1 MLKARIK
8 ALRNKAY
15 NRALLRRHAVE
26 YASPPTIN
34 GRLSL
39 IGRGSLKLG
48 KDVTINSSPNANPTG
63 HGVRTTLYVLPGAE
77 ISIGD
82 GVGMSNCVIAAARSV
97 KIGANVLI
105 GTDVKIYDTDFH
117 SSDFA
122 ERMENDSAKIPAGE
136 VVVGDGAFIGSGSIV
151 LKGVHIG
158 ERSVIGAG
166 SVVTKDVPAGE
177 VWAGNPAKFI
187 KKLD

>member
-1 MLKARIK
+1 MRSRIK
-8 ALRNKAY
+8 TLRNKFY

-26 YASPPTIN
+26 CAAPPTIN

-39 IGRGSLKLG
+39 VGNGKVTLG
-48 KDVTINSSPNANPTG
+48 KNVTINSSHASNPTG
-63 HGVRTTLYVLPGAE
+63 LGSRTTLYVLPGAE
-77 ISIGD
+77 LTIGD

-97 KIGANVLI
+97 KIGNDVLI

-117 SSDFA
+117 SSDFV
-122 ERMENDSAKIPAGE
+122 ERMENDPAKIPAKPVEIGN
-136 VVVGDGAFIGSGSIV
+136 GAFIGSGSIV

-158 ERSVIGAG
+158 ARSVIGAG

-177 VWAGNPAKFI
+177 VWAGNPAKLI
-187 KKLD
+187 KKLG